1 MKSRGYTLIEI
12 ILAVAIGT
20 ILLGLTVTAFKSAAT
35 SQSVDKSAEI
45 VVSALNEARSST
57 LSSKEAS
64 SYGVHFGTTDVTL
77 FKGPTYVSGVSTNQ
91 VRRINQGTTISNITL
106 SGGGSDVIFTRLT
119 GGTTQTGTLVVK
131 NTASTTSK
139 TITISGTGNVD
150 RTQ

>member
-1 MKSRGYTLIEI
+1 MQSRGYTLIEI

-20 ILLGLTVTAFKSAAT
+20 ILMGLTVTAFKSVAT

-45 VVSALNEARSST
+45 VVSTLNEARSLT

-64 SYGVHFGTTDVTL
+64 SYGVHLTTSDVTL
-77 FKGPTYVSGVSTNQ
+77 FKGSTYVSGLSTNQ
-91 VRRINQGTTISNITL
+91 VRSINRGTSISNITL
-106 SGGGSDVIFTRLT
+106 LGGGSDVIFTRLT
-119 GGTTQTGTLVVK
+119 GGTSHTGTLVVK